1 MSEVTRG
8 KKQCPQCGVIVGVR
22 TAKCECGYEFTTK
35 RKLVDNNP
43 PIDAIEDVLV
53 GIKICEKA
61 SEQQIPIEQYVKSLK
76 LSWEVLK
83 DIDTLKDLREL
94 KSREEHG
101 TLVNKYGQ
109 RQAIKFIQS
118 IKEKMED

>member
-1 MSEVTRG
+1 MSDVPRG
-8 KKQCPQCGVIVGVR
+8 RKRCPQCEMIVGVR
-22 TAKCECGYEFTTK
+22 TAKCECGYEFANK
-35 RKLVDNNP
+35 RKQTENNP
-43 PIDAIEDVLV
+43 PIDAIDDVLV

-61 SEQQIPIEQYVKSLK
+61 SEQRIPVEQYVKSLK

-118 IKEKMED
+118 IKDKMEG